1 MAKKKQKQ
9 GVLTLSK
16 DNIIYQPLSLAKSG
30 YGATALEQNIVIA
43 VLKKLKACFKAIRDG
58 QFASPPK
65 QLSLFNLSEVKEN
78 YISRDELAFE
88 IHMKDLGIEPKYY
101 QQAFNTIFSVA
112 DSVVFL
118 EKQKE
123 DGSTIFVRDHF
134 FKVASDNMVKV
145 KNEDGTVT
153 YRYANRTPK
162 FEVIFSKAVADY
174 IFDPTSRIYDFLDET
189 ALMIAEKYPK
199 RLYMYLSNYKKID
212 GGLTVNYWTFRH
224 DIGLMDKPVEGEGE
238 PDIQYA
244 HYYDFNKRV
253 LRPSQKKLME
263 LAEKELSDFW
273 FEYEP
278 IYKGSR
284 KAKNP
289 DQLHFTFHLT
299 GVGQSIEKEN
309 KSTREMLNIRV
320 RLIDE
325 FNQTPAQA
333 NKLMSNI
340 DVEQADI
347 ISQKLDSLANYFAEK
362 GGTIKDKRSYTN
374 KSLTDF
380 IATLKTDNQQEIPLS
395 DDAVVVDKVAESDNN
410 DYNKSEG
417 RGATILVPVLSE
429 EAKSKWNTFFEELHE
444 RLNVKRYEFWKS
456 SVRLWDYEDNKVT
469 VVLPNEFFMKE
480 FKKFY
485 VAEIHDSFEAAFGE
499 EGNMNFFANVEYFKL
514 VENN

>member
-1 MAKKKQKQ
+1 MAKKNQKQ

-43 VLKKLKACFKAIRDG
+43 VLKKLKACFKSIRDG
-58 QFASPPK
+58 QFASPPR

-134 FKVASDNMVKV
+134 FKVASDNLVKV
-145 KNEDGTVT
+145 KNEDGSIT

-199 RLYMYLSNYKKID
+199 RLYMYLSNYKKIE

-253 LRPSQKKLME
+253 LRPSQKKLLE

-273 FEYEP
+273 FDYEP

-289 DQLHFTFHLT
+289 DQLHFTFHMT

-333 NKLMSNI
+333 NKLMSSI
-340 DVEQADI
+340 DVIHAEVV
-347 ISQKLDSLANYFAEK
+347 SQKLDALSAYFNEK

-374 KSLTDF
+374 KSMTDF
-380 IATLKTDNQQEIPLS
+380 ITSLKEEAKTPESESGDLFSGKVNESAEDISVTPEPE
-395 DDAVVVDKVAESDNN
+395 DAVLK
-410 DYNKSEG
+410 
-417 RGATILVPVLSE
+417 VPVLSD
-429 EAKSKWNTFFEELHE
+429 EAKERWKTFFAELHDHIN
-444 RLNVKRYEFWKS
+444 LKRYEFWKS

-469 VVLPNEFFMKE
+469 VVLPNDFFMSE

-499 EGNMNFFANVEYFKL
+499 DGCMNFFANTEYFNL
-514 VENN
+514 AEDII

>member
-43 VLKKLKACFKAIRDG
+43 VLKKLKACFKLIRDG
-58 QFASPPK
+58 QFATPPK
-65 QLSLFNLSEVKEN
+65 QLSLFNISEVKEN
-78 YISRDELAFE
+78 YISQDELAFE
-88 IHMKDLGIEPKYY
+88 IHMKELGIEPKYY

-134 FKVASDNMVKV
+134 FKVASENLVKV
-145 KNEDGTVT
+145 KNEDGTTT

-199 RLYMYLSNYKKID
+199 RLYMYLSNYKKIE

-238 PDIQYA
+238 PEIQYA

-253 LRPSQKKLME
+253 LRPSQKKLVE

-299 GVGQSIEKEN
+299 GVGESIEKEHR
-309 KSTREMLNIRV
+309 STREMLNLRI
-320 RLIDE
+320 RLIEE

-333 NKLMSNI
+333 NKIMGGI
-340 DVEQADI
+340 DVAQAELV
-347 ISQKLDSLANYFAEK
+347 SEKLDSLARYFEEK
-362 GGTIKDKRSYTN
+362 GSTIKDKRSYTN

-380 IATLKTDNQQEIPLS
+380 ISALKNDIEKQDKKEEPVKENANQVLDANSDNKEMVNEKIEIPILS
-395 DDAVVVDKVAESDNN
+395 DAAVANWAEFMDQLRAHLEST
-410 DYNKSEG
+410 
-417 RGATILVPVLSE
+417 R
-429 EAKSKWNTFFEELHE
+429 F
-444 RLNVKRYEFWKS
+444 EFWKS
-456 SVRLWDYEDNKVT
+456 SLRLWKYEDNKVT
-469 VVLPNEFFMKE
+469 IILPNTFFMQE
-480 FKKFY
+480 FKKSY

-499 EGNMNFFANVEYFKL
+499 EASVNFH
-514 VENN
+514 ENIQLYNLLESRNN